1 MLGVLEFL
9 LSFRCRRSAAGWR
22 TASVMVATAA
32 LVAVAGLAAKDGT
45 PRLMMSRPRRQL

>member
-1 MLGVLEFL
+1 MIWGSYVLGVLQFL

-32 LVAVAGLAAKDGT
+32 LAE
-45 PRLMMSRPRRQL
+45 S